1 MKSFNIRY
9 ILICVLLI
17 VLVGI
22 VIQKNDNKTA
32 DVYSEYDNFYTK
44 MTHDDLSLEDNR
56 IAYAFGF
63 SQSSGLKEYISSE
76 FGIDTL
82 QLSKFEQGV
91 YEGFT
96 KGKDPHMR
104 AYFAGIQIGDQI
116 SNRMIYGINHEI
128 FGDDSTKTISLKNF
142 MAAFIS
148 STIGKKA
155 LMTMDDAQ
163 LIAQSKMREIKT
175 REMMKTYSPNKLA
188 GEEFLKENAKKEGVK
203 TLGNGIQYKVLTEG
217 KGVVPADTS
226 LVKVSYEG
234 RLIDGT
240 VFDSSYKRGEP
251 AIFRANQV
259 IKGWTEALC
268 HMPAGSVWEVYIPQD
283 MAYGE
288 REQGDI
294 KPFSV
299 LIFKIELLEVNP
311 KIR

>member
-1 MKSFNIRY
+1 MKNFNIRY

-22 VIQKNDNKTA
+22 VIQKNSSKTA
-32 DVYSEYDNFYTK
+32 EVYSELDNFDSK
-44 MTHDDLSLEDNR
+44 MTLDDLSSEDHR
-56 IAYAFGF
+56 IAYAFGV

-82 QLSKFEQGV
+82 QLSNFEQGV

-96 KGKDPHMR
+96 KGKDPHKR

-116 SNRMIYGINHEI
+116 SNRMIRGINYEV
-128 FGDDSTKTISLKNF
+128 FGDDSTKTISLKKF
-142 MAAFIS
+142 MAGFIS
-148 STIGKKA
+148 ATLGEGS
-155 LMTMDDAQ
+155 LMTVDSATQ
-163 LIAQSKMREIKT
+163 LVQELLKSVKEKSLMSEFG
-175 REMMKTYSPNKLA
+175 SNKNA
-188 GEEFLKENAKKEGVK
+188 GETFLNENAQKPGVK
-203 TLGNGIQYKVLTEG
+203 VLSSGVQYKVIEEG
-217 KGVVPADTS
+217 YGAIPSDTS
-226 LVKVSYEG
+226 LVKVHYEG

-251 AIFRANQV
+251 AEFRANQV
-259 IKGWTEALC
+259 IKGWTEVLC
-268 HMPAGSVWEVYIPQD
+268 LMPAGSVWEVYIPQD

-294 KPFSV
+294 KPFSA

-311 KIR
+311 E